1 MLPDCMTD
9 SNAARSSTI
18 ATTDIADQFPAQS
31 RALALPWRDFGGASS
46 AVGRAATL
54 LVFED
59 NKQVRET
66 LETPGL
72 GRVLVVAGGGSLRS
86 ALLGGN
92 LAKLAAT
99 NGWAGVVIDGAIRDR
114 DECAAEPVVI
124 KALGSSPQKSVK
136 AGAGAEEVPVLIG
149 GAIVRPGD
157 AVVID
162 RDGVVVLRPDEEVC
176 AALGL

>member
-1 MLPDCMTD
+1 MPD
-9 SNAARSSTI
+9 STTSPV
-18 ATTDIADQFPAQS
+18 ATTDISDQFPAEC
-31 RALALPWRDFGGASS
+31 RALVLPWRDFGGVST

-66 LETPGL
+66 LATPGN
-72 GRVLVVAGGGSLRS
+72 GRVLVIAGGGSLRT

-92 LAKLAAT
+92 LAKLASD

-114 DECAAEPVVI
+114 DECAAEAVAI
-124 KALGSSPQKSVK
+124 KALGSSPKKSVK
-136 AGAGAEEVPVLIG
+136 AGAGAEDIPVLIG

-157 AVVID
+157 AIVID
-162 RDGVVVLRPDEEVC
+162 ADGVVVLRPNEDVC

>member
-1 MLPDCMTD
+1 MTGPKF
-9 SNAARSSTI
+9 
-18 ATTDIADQFPAQS
+18 ATTDLSDQFPEQS
-31 RALALPWRDFGGASS
+31 RTLALPWIDFGGRHH
-46 AVGRAATL
+46 AVGRAVTL

-59 NKQVRET
+59 NKQVRAT
-66 LETPGL
+66 LETPGN
-72 GRVLVVAGGGSLRS
+72 GRALVVAGGGSLRS

-92 LAKLAAT
+92 LAKLAAD
-99 NGWAGVVIDGAIRDR
+99 NGWCAVVIDGAIRDR
-114 DECAAEPVVI
+114 EECGAEPVAI

-136 AGAGAEEVPVLIG
+136 AGTGAEDVPVLIG

-162 RDGVVVLRPDEEVC
+162 PDGVVVLRPDADVC